1 MIENELKSLI
11 LSKFGTVKDFA
22 LKCGLPYS
30 TVDTI
35 LRRGINKASVSSVI
49 AICKALD
56 ISTDALANGRIA
68 PNETPSVSHLT
79 DICAI
84 LSAARENIDLCHN
97 LTLDGTNLTRREAET
112 LIDGLDIAI
121 GIVRRERER

>member
-11 LSKFGTVKDFA
+11 LSKYGTVKDFA
-22 LKCGLPYS
+22 PKCGLPYS

-49 AICKALD
+49 AICKALN
-56 ISTDALANGRIA
+56 ISADALASGRIA
-68 PNETPSVSHLT
+68 PPDTPSVSQLT

-84 LSAARENIDLCHN
+84 LDAARENIDLCRN
-97 LTLDGTNLTRREAET
+97 LTLDGANLTRREAET
-112 LIDGLDIAI
+112 LIDGLDIAV
-121 GIVRRERER
+121 GIVRRERSR